1 MEQAEKANLCHYSY
15 LNFAFFSYKNSFN
28 KINLMKRII
37 LISLGCL
44 CVGLGFVGVFVPGI
58 PTTIFLIIALWAF
71 TKSSEKLRHWLLNH
85 KRFGPILNNWQE
97 HKVVPRRAKILMV
110 VLMSLAVILF
120 YYSSQSL
127 ILTIG
132 LIIIL
137 VSVAIYVISLPSE
150 IPENS
155 Y

>member
-1 MEQAEKANLCHYSY
+1 
-15 LNFAFFSYKNSFN
+15 
-28 KINLMKRII
+28 MKRTI
-37 LISLGCL
+37 LISLGLL

-71 TKSSEKLRHWLLNH
+71 TKSSEKLRYWLLNH

-110 VLMSLAVILF
+110 ALMSLAVILF
-120 YYSSQSL
+120 YYSLQSL

-137 VSVAIYVISLPSE
+137 VSVAIYVISLPSKV
-150 IPENS
+150 PENS

>member
-1 MEQAEKANLCHYSY
+1 
-15 LNFAFFSYKNSFN
+15 
-28 KINLMKRII
+28 MKRMI
-37 LISLGCL
+37 LISLGWL
-44 CVGLGFVGVFVPGI
+44 CVSLGFIGIFVPGI

-97 HKVVPRRAKILMV
+97 HKVVPRKAKILMV
-110 VLMSLAVILF
+110 ILMSLAVVLF
-120 YYSSQSL
+120 YYSSQNL
-127 ILTIG
+127 YLTIG

-137 VSVAIYVISLPSE
+137 VSVAIYVISLPSKT
-150 IPENS
+150 PEKS

>member
-1 MEQAEKANLCHYSY
+1 
-15 LNFAFFSYKNSFN
+15 
-28 KINLMKRII
+28 MKRII
-37 LISLGCL
+37 LISLGLL

-110 VLMSLAVILF
+110 ILMTLAVILF
-120 YYSSQSL
+120 YYSLQSL

-137 VSVAIYVISLPSE
+137 VSVAIYVISLPSKV
-150 IPENS
+150 PENS

>member
-1 MEQAEKANLCHYSY
+1 
-15 LNFAFFSYKNSFN
+15 
-28 KINLMKRII
+28 MKRTL
-37 LISLGCL
+37 LISLGLL

-71 TKSSEKLRHWLLNH
+71 TKSSEKLRLWLLNH

-110 VLMSLAVILF
+110 VLMSVAVILF
-120 YYSSQSL
+120 YYSLQSL
-127 ILTIG
+127 IFTIG

-137 VSVAIYVISLPSE
+137 VSVAIYVISLPSKV
-150 IPENS
+150 PENS

>member
-1 MEQAEKANLCHYSY
+1 
-15 LNFAFFSYKNSFN
+15 
-28 KINLMKRII
+28 MKRII
-37 LISLGCL
+37 LISLGWL
-44 CVGLGFVGVFVPGI
+44 CVGFGFVGIFVPGV

-71 TKSSEKLRHWLLNH
+71 TKSSEKLRHWLLHH
-85 KRFGPILNNWQE
+85 KRFGPILNNWQK

-110 VLMSLAVILF
+110 ILMSSAVVLF
-120 YYSSQSL
+120 HYSLQNL
-127 ILTIG
+127 YLTIG

-150 IPENS
+150 TPEKS

>member
-1 MEQAEKANLCHYSY
+1 
-15 LNFAFFSYKNSFN
+15 
-28 KINLMKRII
+28 MKRTI
-37 LISLGCL
+37 LISLGWL
-44 CVGLGFVGVFVPGI
+44 CVGLGFVGIFVPGI

-85 KRFGPILNNWQE
+85 KKFGSILNNWQE

-110 VLMSLAVILF
+110 VLMSLAVVLF
-120 YYSSQSL
+120 YYSLQNL
-127 ILTIG
+127 YLTIG

-137 VSVAIYVISLPSE
+137 VLVAIYVISLPSK

>member
-1 MEQAEKANLCHYSY
+1 
-15 LNFAFFSYKNSFN
+15 
-28 KINLMKRII
+28 MKRII
-37 LISLGCL
+37 LISLGWL
-44 CVGLGFVGVFVPGI
+44 CVGLGFVGVFVQGI

-137 VSVAIYVISLPSE
+137 VSVAIYVISLPSK

>member
-1 MEQAEKANLCHYSY
+1 
-15 LNFAFFSYKNSFN
+15 
-28 KINLMKRII
+28 MKRTI
-37 LISLGCL
+37 LISLGLL

-71 TKSSEKLRHWLLNH
+71 TKSSKKLRHWLLNH
-85 KRFGPILNNWQE
+85 KRFGPILNNWQQ

-110 VLMSLAVILF
+110 VLMSLAVVLF
-120 YYSSQSL
+120 YYSLQHL
-127 ILTIG
+127 YLTIG

-137 VSVAIYVISLPSE
+137 VSVAIYVISLPSKL
-150 IPENS
+150 PENS

>member
-1 MEQAEKANLCHYSY
+1 
-15 LNFAFFSYKNSFN
+15 
-28 KINLMKRII
+28 MKRTI
-37 LISLGCL
+37 LISLGWL

-71 TKSSEKLRHWLLNH
+71 TKSSKKLRHWLLNH
-85 KRFGPILNNWQE
+85 KRFGPILNNWQQ

-110 VLMSLAVILF
+110 VLMSLAVVLF
-120 YYSSQSL
+120 YYSLQN
-127 ILTIG
+127 IYLTIG

-137 VSVAIYVISLPSE
+137 VPVAIYVISLPSK

>member
-1 MEQAEKANLCHYSY
+1 
-15 LNFAFFSYKNSFN
+15 
-28 KINLMKRII
+28 MKRTI
-37 LISLGCL
+37 LISLGWL

-85 KRFGPILNNWQE
+85 KRFGPILNNWQQ

-110 VLMSLAVILF
+110 LLMSLAVVLF
-120 YYSSQSL
+120 YYSLQNL
-127 ILTIG
+127 YLTIG

-137 VSVAIYVISLPSE
+137 VSVAIYVISLPSK
-150 IPENS
+150 IPDNS

>member
-1 MEQAEKANLCHYSY
+1 
-15 LNFAFFSYKNSFN
+15 
-28 KINLMKRII
+28 MKRTI
-37 LISLGCL
+37 LISLGLL
-44 CVGLGFVGVFVPGI
+44 CVGLGFIGVFVPGI

-71 TKSSEKLRHWLLNH
+71 TKSSEKLHHWLLNH

-97 HKVVPRRAKILMV
+97 HKAVPRRAKILMV

-120 YYSSQSL
+120 YYSLQSL

-137 VSVAIYVISLPSE
+137 VSVAIYVISLPSKA
-150 IPENS
+150 PENS

>member
-1 MEQAEKANLCHYSY
+1 
-15 LNFAFFSYKNSFN
+15 
-28 KINLMKRII
+28 MKRII
-37 LISLGCL
+37 LISLGWL

-58 PTTIFLIIALWAF
+58 HTTIFLIIALWAF

-120 YYSSQSL
+120 YYSLQSL

-137 VSVAIYVISLPSE
+137 VSVAIYVISLPSK
-150 IPENS
+150 IPENL

>member
-1 MEQAEKANLCHYSY
+1 
-15 LNFAFFSYKNSFN
+15 
-28 KINLMKRII
+28 MKRTI
-37 LISLGCL
+37 LISLGLL

-71 TKSSEKLRHWLLNH
+71 TKSSEKLRYWLLHH

-97 HKVVPRRAKILMV
+97 YKVVPLRAKILMV

-137 VSVAIYVISLPSE
+137 VSVAIYVISLPSK
-150 IPENS
+150 IPENL

>member
-1 MEQAEKANLCHYSY
+1 
-15 LNFAFFSYKNSFN
+15 
-28 KINLMKRII
+28 MKRII
-37 LISLGCL
+37 LISLGWL

-71 TKSSEKLRHWLLNH
+71 TKSSKKLRHWLLNH

-110 VLMSLAVILF
+110 LLMSLAVILF

-137 VSVAIYVISLPSE
+137 VSVAIYVISLPSK

>member
-1 MEQAEKANLCHYSY
+1 
-15 LNFAFFSYKNSFN
+15 
-28 KINLMKRII
+28 MKRII
-37 LISLGCL
+37 LLSLGWL

-71 TKSSEKLRHWLLNH
+71 TKSSKKLRDWLLNH

-137 VSVAIYVISLPSE
+137 VSVAIYVISIPSK

>member
-1 MEQAEKANLCHYSY
+1 
-15 LNFAFFSYKNSFN
+15 
-28 KINLMKRII
+28 MKRTI
-37 LISLGCL
+37 LISLGWL

-85 KRFGPILNNWQE
+85 KRFGPILNNWQQ

-110 VLMSLAVILF
+110 VLMSLAVVLF
-120 YYSSQSL
+120 YYSLQNL
-127 ILTIG
+127 YLTIG

-137 VSVAIYVISLPSE
+137 VLVAIYVISLPSK
-150 IPENS
+150 IPKNS

>member
-1 MEQAEKANLCHYSY
+1 
-15 LNFAFFSYKNSFN
+15 
-28 KINLMKRII
+28 MKRTI
-37 LISLGCL
+37 LISLGCF
-44 CVGLGFVGVFVPGI
+44 CVGLGFIGVFIPGI

-137 VSVAIYVISLPSE
+137 ISVAVYVISLPSK

>member
-1 MEQAEKANLCHYSY
+1 
-15 LNFAFFSYKNSFN
+15 
-28 KINLMKRII
+28 MKRTI
-37 LISLGCL
+37 LISLGLL

-71 TKSSEKLRHWLLNH
+71 TKSSEKLRYWLLNH

-120 YYSSQSL
+120 YYSLQSL

-132 LIIIL
+132 LIILL
-137 VSVAIYVISLPSE
+137 VSVAIYVISLPSKV
-150 IPENS
+150 PENS

>member
-1 MEQAEKANLCHYSY
+1 
-15 LNFAFFSYKNSFN
+15 
-28 KINLMKRII
+28 MKRTI
-37 LISLGCL
+37 LISLGWL

-71 TKSSEKLRHWLLNH
+71 TKSSKKLRHWLLNH
-85 KRFGPILNNWQE
+85 KRFGPILNNWQQ

-110 VLMSLAVILF
+110 VLMSLAVVLF
-120 YYSSQSL
+120 YYSLQNL
-127 ILTIG
+127 YLTIG

-137 VSVAIYVISLPSE
+137 VLVAIYVISLPSK